1 VTRSAYLDTH
11 VAINLAQKTVT
22 LSRKA
27 THVLESSQ
35 MLFSPVVQLELAFLW
50 EIRRI
55 RVSPD
60 EILSRLRTAIGLQMC
75 TLSFAEVIYSSAS
88 LSWTR
93 NVFDRLM
100 VGQAIANGQA
110 PLITFDELIA
120 QHYRGALC

>member
-1 VTRSAYLDTH
+1 
-11 VAINLAQKTVT
+11 
-22 LSRKA
+22 
-27 THVLESSQ
+27 
-35 MLFSPVVQLELAFLW
+35 MLFSPVVRLELAFLW
-50 EIRRI
+50 EIHRI

-60 EILSRLRTAIGLQMC
+60 EILSRLRAAIGLQMC

-93 NVFDRLM
+93 DVFDRLI

-110 PLITFDELIA
+110 PLITFDELIT